1 MTKTFH
7 CWRVGGAGGRSIADF
22 HTRADNGSMAT
33 TPEITVLEA
42 SRRSVP
48 ESREPNLLRFGLR
61 QWFLFVSGIVIL
73 TAILAQLDRL
83 AALAAAGLAALIAAH
98 VFGAVVGTR
107 LRDTSGEVTRW
118 RGRVGS
124 PDRDAPVALP
134 QPVAVNTLQLPETTP
149 LATLGAGAW
158 WNRWAIA
165 GGGATGAGMGAAALG
180 ASGSAD
186 ITRLGLLVGAVSC
199 GVIGAW
205 LALLASNFWSIAR
218 QAWRHAS
225 DRD

>member
-1 MTKTFH
+1 
-7 CWRVGGAGGRSIADF
+7 
-22 HTRADNGSMAT
+22 MAT
-33 TPEITVLEA
+33 TPETTDSAA
-42 SRRSVP
+42 SRSSDFEVC
-48 ESREPNLLRFGLR
+48 EPNLLRYDLR

-73 TAILAQLDRL
+73 TAVMAQLDRL
-83 AALAAAGLAALIAAH
+83 AALAVAGLVALIAAH

-124 PDRDAPVALP
+124 PDRDDPIALP
-134 QPVAVNTLQLPETTP
+134 QPVAVNMLHLPETTP
-149 LATLGAGAW
+149 LATSGPGAW

-165 GGGATGAGMGAAALG
+165 GGGAVGVAMGAAALQ
-180 ASGSAD
+180 ASGSPD
-186 ITRLGLLVGAVSC
+186 ITRLGLLVGSVSC

-205 LALLASNFWSIAR
+205 VTLLTSNFWSIVR